1 VPQFKPMP
9 GTGQDRST
17 AFPVAELRRSVRD
30 FAPELQAT
38 PETADDDRLRLH
50 HDLAWELPPTRR
62 LPACAASWSRYGGM
76 HRWFP
81 AVVTGLRLAFQKA
94 T

>member
-1 VPQFKPMP
+1 MPQFKPMP

-50 HDLAWELPPTRR
+50 HDLAWDYHQLGGYQHSLHHGTAELR
-62 LPACAASWSRYGGM
+62 
-76 HRWFP
+76 
-81 AVVTGLRLAFQKA
+81 
-94 T
+94 